1 MAFMFSSGLGWG
13 RRLIEV
19 GDWQQIRLPG
29 TILASDSVLW
39 TKVLQLERWLREN
52 WQSAL
57 EASLAHE
64 ISAKENELN
73 QTIFQLYDLSEQE
86 RILVEDT
93 LQYSI
98 KPFLFRK
105 KLPNIEA
112 YSEPTLHELEVYA
125 KRVCL
130 QLDGILR
137 YSNAR
142 IVPNIIAFGQK
153 SPLSICQFTQNG
165 RMENGSLTSIRV
177 SRVAGLEEVLS
188 MLSATL
194 RIEVA
199 DHLSLRRNLRI
210 YDGKSFWV
218 IKPSEKRLWS
228 ETAALSDAD
237 AIVREHMEVSATGAA
252 ITMVLW

>member
-1 MAFMFSSGLGWG
+1 MAFMFSSGLGWD

-39 TKVLQLERWLREN
+39 MKVLQLERWLREN

-73 QTIFQLYDLSEQE
+73 QTIFQLYDLS
-86 RILVEDT
+86 
-93 LQYSI
+93 
-98 KPFLFRK
+98 
-105 KLPNIEA
+105 
-112 YSEPTLHELEVYA
+112 
-125 KRVCL
+125 
-130 QLDGILR
+130 
-137 YSNAR
+137 
-142 IVPNIIAFGQK
+142 
-153 SPLSICQFTQNG
+153 
-165 RMENGSLTSIRV
+165 V

>member
-1 MAFMFSSGLGWG
+1 LPALIISRSLRNNQACIVLAEGSDNKDSLIIDQMYYGIPSSITHPDLVYRLNAIFNSRMAFYMAFMFSSGLGWD

-29 TILASDSVLW
+29 TILANASMLW
-39 TKVLQLERWLREN
+39 TEVLQLEHWLREN

-73 QTIFQLYDLSEQE
+73 QTIFQLYDLS
-86 RILVEDT
+86 
-93 LQYSI
+93 
-98 KPFLFRK
+98 
-105 KLPNIEA
+105 
-112 YSEPTLHELEVYA
+112 
-125 KRVCL
+125 
-130 QLDGILR
+130 
-137 YSNAR
+137 
-142 IVPNIIAFGQK
+142 
-153 SPLSICQFTQNG
+153 
-165 RMENGSLTSIRV
+165 V

-237 AIVREHMEVSATGAA
+237 TIVREHMEVSKSGNG
-252 ITMVLW
+252 